1 MRWAMSFGVSDVLGE
16 KVYAAARVQ
25 WEWLE
30 EKEVRVSCLISQGTI
45 VENREVR

>member
-1 MRWAMSFGVSDVLGE
+1 MSFGVSDVLGE
-16 KVYAAARVQ
+16 KEYAAARVQ

-45 VENREVR
+45 VGNREVR